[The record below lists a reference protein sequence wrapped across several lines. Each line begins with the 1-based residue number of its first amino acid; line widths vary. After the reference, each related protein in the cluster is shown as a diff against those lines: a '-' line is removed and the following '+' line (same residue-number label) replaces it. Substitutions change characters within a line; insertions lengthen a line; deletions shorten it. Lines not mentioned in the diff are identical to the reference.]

1 MARAFRFTEKAEKDV
16 DAILSYTL
24 TTWGEAQAQAYIL
37 GLYDLLDLV
46 SENPAAGRLRPE
58 LAPGL
63 RSFPYRKHLVFY
75 ASLEGEVVVVRVLG
89 ARQEIESGRFK
100 R

>member
-24 TTWGEAQAQAYIL
+24 TAWGEAQAQAYIL

-75 ASLEGEVVVVRVLG
+75 VSLEGEVVVVRVLG

>member
-1 MARAFRFTEKAEKDV
+1 MAGAVRFTENAEKDV

-24 TTWGEAQAQAYIL
+24 TTWGEAQAQAYID
-37 GLYDLLDLV
+37 GLYDLLGLL
-46 SENPAAGRLRPE
+46 SENPAAGRSRPE

-63 RSFPYRKHLVFY
+63 RSFPYRKHFVFY
-75 ASLEGEVVVVRVLG
+75 VSLEAELVVIRIL
-89 ARQEIESGRFK
+89 ASRQEIESGRFM

>member
-1 MARAFRFTEKAEKDV
+1 MSRPLHGEGGEGRRCHSFLYADDV
-16 DAILSYTL
+16 GRGAGTSLH
-24 TTWGEAQAQAYIL
+24 L

-58 LAPGL
+58 LAEGL

-75 ASLEGEVVVVRVLG
+75 VFFEGEIVVIRVLG
-89 ARQEIESGRFK
+89 ARQEIETGHFAR
-100 R
+100 